1 MILYSFPSSPFGCK
15 VKAVILACNLEKE
28 IKVETFHPWLDDAF
42 FRKLNPLG
50 KIPALKINESDVEAL
65 FDSPVICEYIMEK
78 AGRLKA
84 LMPNR
89 LKSLKVQALV
99 DGMADA
105 AVSMRYE
112 HFFRPKHLQS
122 EDWYNR
128 QHMALTKGLQYLESG
143 LNSILN
149 QEILFENLCTATFLS
164 YLDLRFADST
174 FHKDYEKLY
183 NWYEKFMKKHTFLE
197 EAKAKDHEIP
207 ANITSLK
214 K

>member
-15 VKAVILACNLEKE
+15 VKAVILACEEKDITTE
-28 IKVETFHPWLDDAF
+28 HFHPWLEDPS
-42 FRKLNPLG
+42 FRALNPLG
-50 KIPALKINESDVEAL
+50 KIPALKIDEKEAI

-78 AGRLKA
+78 AGKITT

-112 HFFRPKHLQS
+112 HFFRPKKLQC

-128 QHMALTKGLQYLESG
+128 QYNALTSGLSYLEFHFDDYLSSG
-143 LNSILN
+143 VF
-149 QEILFENLCTATFLS
+149 FENLCAFTFLS
-164 YLDLRFADST
+164 YLDLRFVDT
-174 FHKDYEKLY
+174 PFHKKNKKLY
-183 NWYEKFMKKHTFLE
+183 RWYLEFMQRHPFLE
-197 EAKAKDHEIP
+197 PSLAKDHPIP
-207 ANITSLK
+207 DNITRLQK
-214 K
+214 